1 MYLKNDNND
10 TNDDRDDDIHD
21 CIITA
26 VPLPAHPT
34 LASAPCSNEIP
45 LVEMSNSGE
54 LGEEPVSTLGT
65 PMRLFGKHTL
75 PYGHSAAVRR
85 PFHPS

>member
-1 MYLKNDNND
+1 MRAPPHALIP
-10 TNDDRDDDIHD
+10 TPQQPSPP
-21 CIITA
+21 IT
-26 VPLPAHPT
+26 PHLT

-85 PFHPS
+85 P

>member
-1 MYLKNDNND
+1 M
-10 TNDDRDDDIHD
+10 RAPPH
-21 CIITA
+21 
-26 VPLPAHPT
+26 PLIPTPWSSSPHPT
-34 LASAPCSNEIP
+34 LRSLASAPSNEIP

-85 PFHPS
+85 P